1 MRAAVTKLGPE
12 ATKKELADEAS
23 GWGVNAGEVAGA
35 VVVSAPPKDIEKAL
49 RAGVGELCTAPR
61 ENWGL
66 TTS

>member
-1 MRAAVTKLGPE
+1 
-12 ATKKELADEAS
+12 
-23 GWGVNAGEVAGA
+23 VNAGEVAGA